1 MQTEKEILEE
11 MEKVREKLNKKVS
24 NTVNRMPD
32 SETMELSKKMD
43 ELLNKLDEVTGR

>member
-11 MEKVREKLNKKVS
+11 IEIVREKLNEKVA

-32 SETMELSKKMD
+32 SETMELSKRMD
-43 ELLNKLDEVTGR
+43 ELLNFLEAIREK

>member
-11 MEKVREKLNKKVS
+11 IEIVREKLNEKVA

-32 SETMELSKKMD
+32 FETMELSKKMD
-43 ELLNKLDEVTGR
+43 ELLNRLDEVTLK